1 MQVDDRQIRDNL
13 YSVRMNVREKA
24 NKAQCLQKV
33 NPGEGYQV
41 FIIYFPFLYRLESF
55 QAKDRRNTVLHV
67 DIA

>member
-1 MQVDDRQIRDNL
+1 
-13 YSVRMNVREKA
+13 MNVREKA

-41 FIIYFPFLYRLESF
+41 FIIYFPLLYRLESF